1 MDDENTLWALV
12 RVFVPISFVS
22 FGGLLTTIAEIQH
35 QTIAVHGWITD
46 RDFID
51 IFAIARAAPGPGTL
65 MVTLVGWHVAGW
77 MGALVA
83 SLALYV
89 PTSILVGAGAIV
101 WRRYRSTAWREKIER
116 GLSPIATGLIFA
128 GVYAV
133 LNAVGGTIAAFATAG
148 VSAAVLLW
156 RPLNPF
162 LLLCSG
168 AAVYLLVFLFT

>member
-1 MDDENTLWALV
+1 MDEDTLWALL
-12 RVFVPISFVS
+12 RVFVPISLVS

-35 QTIAVHGWITD
+35 QTIVVHGWITD
-46 RDFID
+46 REFVD
-51 IFAIARAAPGPGTL
+51 IFAIARTAPGPGTL

-83 SLALYV
+83 SLAFYV
-89 PTSILVGAGAIV
+89 PTSILVGGGAIV
-101 WRRYRSTAWREKIER
+101 WRRYRNTAWREKIER

-133 LNAVGGTIAAFATAG
+133 LNAIGGTVAAFATAG
-148 VSAAVLLW
+148 LSAAILLW

-162 LLLCSG
+162 LLLCGG
-168 AAVYLLVFLFT
+168 AAVYLAVFLFN

>member
-1 MDDENTLWALV
+1 MDEDTLWALV
-12 RVFVPISFVS
+12 RVFVPISLVS

-83 SLALYV
+83 SLAFYV
-89 PTSILVGAGAIV
+89 PTSIMVGAGAIV
-101 WRRYRSTAWREKIER
+101 WRRYR
-116 GLSPIATGLIFA
+116 
-128 GVYAV
+128 
-133 LNAVGGTIAAFATAG
+133 
-148 VSAAVLLW
+148 
-156 RPLNPF
+156 
-162 LLLCSG
+162 
-168 AAVYLLVFLFT
+168 

>member
-1 MDDENTLWALV
+1 MDDDTLTALV
-12 RVFVPISFVS
+12 LVFVPIAFVS
-22 FGGLLTTIAEIQH
+22 FGGIMTTIAEIQH
-35 QTIAVHGWITD
+35 QTIAVHGWISD
-46 RDFID
+46 RDFVD

-89 PTSILVGAGAIV
+89 PTSLLVGGAAIV
-101 WRRYRSTAWREKIER
+101 WRRYRNAAWRDKFER
-116 GLSPIATGLIFA
+116 GLAPIATGLIFA

-133 LNAVGGTIAAFATAG
+133 LNAIGGTVAAFATAG

-156 RPLNPF
+156 RPIHPF
-162 LLLCSG
+162 LLLCAGG
-168 AAVYLLVFLFT
+168 ALYLLVFLIS